1 MKGGSGHRIFRI
13 AAAALLLGLASGVA
27 GCHQAAKTAVNPL
40 PIDAR
45 EYSRLFEASVRELR
59 NLGFVV
65 DREDYRFG
73 QVTTKPLT
81 SPTVFEFWKPL
92 NSTMGQAV
100 QSTAN
105 LERRTVQVFLEPV
118 RPEGVEP
125 PSAEGAET
133 NAGPY
138 QLRVEVM
145 VERLQR
151 PDAFVSGASDRPLGS
166 LTGHPQEWQR
176 RGIDDRYWLVI
187 GRDEK
192 LERRLVERIIRRSFT
207 LKRDVGTG
215 E

>member
-1 MKGGSGHRIFRI
+1 M
-13 AAAALLLGLASGVA
+13 AWALLVLGLALGSG
-27 GCHQAAKTAVNPL
+27 GCHLAARTAVNPM

-92 NSTMGQAV
+92 NSTVGQAV
-100 QSTAN
+100 QSTTN
-105 LERRTVQVFLEPV
+105 LQRRTAQVFLEPV
-118 RPEGVEP
+118 RSDGVEP

-133 NAGPY
+133 NVGPY

-166 LTGHPQEWQR
+166 LTAHPQEWER
-176 RGIDDRYWLVI
+176 RGIDDRYWLAI
-187 GRDEK
+187 GRDQE
-192 LERRLVERIIRRSFT
+192 LERRLVERIVRRSFK
-207 LKRDVGTG
+207 LKRDGGTG